1 MASMFRTFLSASL
14 CIAVLACAPA
24 VAGDFTVNPIRLE
37 LGSAVKSGA
46 IMVRN
51 EGKEK
56 LSFQLQAMAWT
67 QDAEGKDQYAETS
80 DLVFFPRILTVEPD
94 EEGLVRVGAKNTVL
108 QSEKTY
114 RLFIEEMPGIVKP
127 LEGRPA
133 AQVNVLVRFGAP
145 IFVAALKPQDSL
157 VINSVALA
165 KGVLTLSARNTGNRH
180 QVVEGIEL
188 KGVDANGNPVYTLTL
203 ADRYLLAGTTKSF
216 STLIAA
222 DQCAKIAVLA
232 VDMKT
237 DKAAVSQKIDVAPA
251 MCP

>member
-1 MASMFRTFLSASL
+1 MASMFRTFLFAWL
-14 CIAVLACAPA
+14 CVAVLVCVPA

-37 LGSAVKSGA
+37 LGSSVRSGA
-46 IMVRN
+46 ILVRN

-56 LSFQLQAMAWT
+56 LAFQLQAMAWT

-80 DLVFFPRILTVEPD
+80 DLVFFPRILTVEPG

-114 RLFIEEMPGIVKP
+114 RLFIEEMPGAVKP
-127 LEGRPA
+127 LEGQPA
-133 AQVNVLVRFGAP
+133 ALVNVLVRFGAP

-157 VINSVALA
+157 VINSVALSR
-165 KGVLTLSARNTGNRH
+165 GVLTVSTKNTGNRH
-180 QVVEGIEL
+180 QVVQGIDL
-188 KGVDANGNPVYTLTL
+188 KGADAKGNPVYSLTL
-203 ADRYLLAGTTKSF
+203 ADRYLLAGATKSF

-237 DKAAVSQKIDVAPA
+237 DKAAVSHKIDVMPA